1 MSLDEADLREEPADP
16 ATASPVTR
24 AVGTDA
30 GAWAGR
36 SWRDSALD
44 GLRRRGRG
52 LRRPAV
58 VVPAAILALIVLACF
73 LGPAVLGLPSPATGN
88 LEDYLLPIGSPG
100 HPLGTNALGNDM
112 LAQLLVGGQISILVG
127 VGATLIGLVLGVAI
141 GMIAGYR
148 QRVVGATLMRFMDV
162 IFAFPD
168 IILALAIAA
177 YLGPSVVNTIWAIGF
192 FSIAGFGRIARAQ
205 TLKIVN
211 LDYVVAARASG
222 RPAWRVLLGHVWPNI
237 SGPVLAYAFIAV
249 GYAMMAEA
257 ALSFLGLG
265 VPIPT
270 PSWGNI
276 IASSQ
281 GYITVAPQLILM
293 PALLLFA
300 TIAST
305 NLLSDAL
312 QTRRSS

>member
-1 MSLDEADLREEPADP
+1 MSLQDSNTFVSADTRVVESEASRW
-16 ATASPVTR
+16 ASR
-24 AVGTDA
+24 SR
-30 GAWAGR
+30 GR
-36 SWRDSALD
+36 VLAD
-44 GLRRRGRG
+44 GLRRTGRSF
-52 LRRPAV
+52 RRAAII
-58 VVPAAILALIVLACF
+58 VPAAILFVIALVCF
-73 LGPAVLGLPSPATGN
+73 AGPAVLGLPAPATGN
-88 LEDYLLPIGSPG
+88 LADYLLPIGSPG

-112 LAQLLVGGQISILVG
+112 LSQLLVGGQVSILVG
-127 VGATLIGLVLGVAI
+127 VGATAIGLVVGVAI
-141 GMIAGYR
+141 GMIAGYY
-148 QRVVGATLMRFMDV
+148 QRVVGTVLMRVLDV

-205 TLKIVN
+205 TLRITN
-211 LDYVVAARASG
+211 FDYVVAARASG
-222 RPAWRVLLGHVWPNI
+222 RSAWKILLGHIWPNI
-237 SGPVLAYAFIAV
+237 AGPVLAYALIAV

-276 IASSQ
+276 IAGSQ
-281 GYITVAPQLILM
+281 GFITLAPQLILM
-293 PALLLFA
+293 PALAMFA
-300 TIAST
+300 TIASM

-312 QTRRSS
+312 QARRPS